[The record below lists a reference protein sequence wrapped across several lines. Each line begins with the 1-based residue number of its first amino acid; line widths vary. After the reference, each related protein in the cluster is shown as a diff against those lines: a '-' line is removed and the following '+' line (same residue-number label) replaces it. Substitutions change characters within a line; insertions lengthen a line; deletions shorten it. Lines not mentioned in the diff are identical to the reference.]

1 MTPLWRELWVE
12 VDESEDLRY
21 YRQRAEQLEWELEDL
36 RDTVAKQQELLL
48 QREQE
53 IEELKQGRKQRRKRL
68 HHGHGRRGRQPQADL
83 KKATRRSSSD
93 KKRRR
98 PSKSPSSSSYSV
110 LIWHRA
116 HGWSSP
122 LSQDG
127 ALAPSMGVPPP
138 RTPVGPPPEHVRNDP
153 SRQWPPP
160 STPSSPTNVTV
171 RSMMPPCPTEQHR
184 VAASPTAAAHGG
196 GAHKWL
202 HAVHL

>member
-1 MTPLWRELWVE
+1 MTSLWRQLWVE

-21 YRQRAEQLEWELEDL
+21 DREQTEQLERELEEL
-36 RDTVAKQQELLL
+36 RETVDNQKELLL

-53 IEELKQGRKQRRKRL
+53 IEELKQGRNQRRKRW
-68 HHGHGRRGRQPQADL
+68 HHSHGL
-83 KKATRRSSSD
+83 RSSSGSRWPPLEEPWS
-93 KKRRR
+93 KAR
-98 PSKSPSSSSYSV
+98 PTTP
-110 LIWHRA
+110 
-116 HGWSSP
+116 
-122 LSQDG
+122 
-127 ALAPSMGVPPP
+127 APSMGVPPP

-196 GAHKWL
+196 GARNWL
-202 HAVHL
+202 HAVRL